1 MSAPKWAD
9 GRVGTTTD
17 QTREAQ
23 RKRTKESLISDKHSV
38 VRFTSH
44 VGDGNNR
51 HLPFERIF
59 RIERSAHCNRFASKR
74 KEDKMA
80 SIARTHHRREHEYL
94 QRIGAPRPSPL
105 VHDFPLP
112 SLAALARHLYRQNSF
127 RAHYKTHA
135 KYSSIY
141 SASKLVN
148 IYLTD

>member
-1 MSAPKWAD
+1 MSATKWAD
-9 GRVGTTTD
+9 GRVGTTTGHA
-17 QTREAQ
+17 QEAQ
-23 RKRTKESLISDKHSV
+23 RKRTKQSLISAKHSV

-59 RIERSAHCNRFASKR
+59 RMARSAHRDRFASKR

-94 QRIGAPRPSPL
+94 QLIGAPRPSPL

-112 SLAALARHLYRQNSF
+112 SLAALARHLYRRNSF
-127 RAHYKTHA
+127 CAHCNT
-135 KYSSIY
+135 
-141 SASKLVN
+141 N
-148 IYLTD
+148 PN